1 MTEKKITILLVDD
14 HKVLR
19 EGLRALL
26 ESEEDM
32 TVIGEAD
39 TGSQAIQ
46 LSIELKPEI
55 VVLDIGLPDMNG
67 IDALRAI
74 REKNKKSKIIVLSMY
89 SHREVVM
96 QAIEAGC
103 AGYVPK
109 STAHTS
115 LLDAIHAVMRGER
128 FLHPTAATALV
139 SSITRELSPIEKFE
153 QLSSREQEVLKQLA
167 LGFNSREIGEQLQVS
182 SKTVETYRE
191 RIMEK
196 LNMEHRSD
204 LVRFA
209 LQVGLLDNY

>member
-26 ESEEDM
+26 ESEDDM
-32 TVIGEAD
+32 IVIGEAD
-39 TGSQAIQ
+39 TGAQAIRS
-46 LSIELKPEI
+46 SIELEPDI

-67 IDALRAI
+67 IDSLRAI
-74 REKNKKSKIIVLSMY
+74 REKNKKSKIIILSMY

-115 LLDAIHAVMRGER
+115 LLDAIHTVMRGER

-139 SSITRELSPIEKFE
+139 ASITKELSPIEKFE
-153 QLSSREQEVLKQLA
+153 QLSNREQEVLKQLA

-196 LNMEHRSD
+196 LQMEHRSD

-209 LQVGLLDNY
+209 LQAGILDNY